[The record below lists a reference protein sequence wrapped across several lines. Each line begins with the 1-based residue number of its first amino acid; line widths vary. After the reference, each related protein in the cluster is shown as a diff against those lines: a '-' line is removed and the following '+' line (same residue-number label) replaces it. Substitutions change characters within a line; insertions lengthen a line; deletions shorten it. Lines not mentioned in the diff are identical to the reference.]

1 MSLLEQLDKQIAQLQ
16 ANVGASPA
24 AGQEQPADAPAA
36 LPEAAQPPVMDEP
49 IPEAAEPAGE
59 QLAASDAD
67 ENPFSPKARLSAA
80 RTALANTRQ
89 LGE

>member
-1 MSLLEQLDKQIAQLQ
+1 MSLMGMLDNQIAQLQ
-16 ANVGASPA
+16 ARVGAAPP
-24 AGQEQPADAPAA
+24 AGQDQPADAPAA
-36 LPEAAQPPVMDEP
+36 LPEAAQPPAMEEP
-49 IPEAAEPAGE
+49 IPEATEPAGE

-89 LGE
+89 A

>member
-16 ANVGASPA
+16 ARVGGYSTT
-24 AGQEQPADAPAA
+24 GQEQPADAPAA
-36 LPEAAQPPVMDEP
+36 IPEAAQPPVEASP

-67 ENPFSPKARLSAA
+67 ENPFGPKARLSAA